1 MAGAYGAV
9 MQIVF
14 KGTGEL
20 VGAAAFDSPALWVSA
35 VAIVPLA
42 TAQMAY
48 LNVGMQVCNA
58 VKFFPSYNAS
68 LIVLMTLTGMIYYEE
83 YKQLKG
89 AKDWLCFCAGI
100 VLVVCGVLLL
110 TLRNSSEQPDKGQV
124 VPSDPRDSIEA
135 GPPGSNPSSRPSSA
149 AGVYP
154 NGQPIVRKSSFT
166 IPQDDSGRMMAV
178 NALPFVDP
186 RSVSTGSNPPSPGH
200 SGPPSPSG
208 GEKSLFDVSKGP
220 KASPMPTIVAGET
233 PMASMTVEEAAD
245 FKQAMRTR
253 EEEEQRLGAEL
264 QEKLRVAALER
275 EERDAAEARAEAEA
289 KHEPPEP

>member
-1 MAGAYGAV
+1 
-9 MQIVF
+9 MQLS
-14 KGTGEL
+14 GCGCS
-20 VGAAAFDSPALWVSA
+20 AAR
-35 VAIVPLA
+35 
-42 TAQMAY
+42 
-48 LNVGMQVCNA
+48 
-58 VKFFPSYNAS
+58 
-68 LIVLMTLTGMIYYEE
+68 E

-253 EEEEQRLGAEL
+253 EEEEQARHPTPPRSALPTLHRLPSASSSRATTFFKSPPRTLMPALSDQRAGSDQRLFFCAEVSRRAPGEAARRRAGAGGEG
-264 QEKLRVAALER
+264 RCR
-275 EERDAAEARAEAEA
+275 G
-289 KHEPPEP
+289 